1 VVYEKYIEKNGK
13 LYGPYT
19 YHSKRVNGKVVSEY
33 HGPKKNIFSM
43 NFFWLFIGIFLLIIL
58 ISSFVFFNTK
68 ISGQVSLNLNS
79 NNEFG
84 QPLNGILSFSL
95 VEGELIP
102 STSKVIFNING
113 DLKEYNLSEL
123 IDNEIIEGNFYV
135 KDKSLSGIGLGYGVE
150 GTKKIYPEVDF
161 MLDIFIDSKIK
172 EQTNSESSSSKKEE
186 IEIPTETPTE
196 TPSTELE
203 TSSTEIPTETPTET
217 PSTELETPTET
228 TTETPSNEPETSST
242 EIPTETPT
250 ETPSNEI
257 ETSSTET
264 PSTELETPTETS
276 SSSSESSST
285 SSSESSSSSSSESS
299 SSESSSESATSSITG
314 AIIKGFLSG
323 TFNFFRTMTGQAT
336 LKLDKEISGTVSF
349 GEAFNYELSEG
360 ETAEIKSGSVSING
374 ESLEDSIINL
384 AIINNKIVVTTD
396 YFIEEK
402 GFGEEYL
409 GNTENN
415 FLINLSKL
423 NLEGNENITISFVYD
438 DSELVS
444 ISTNEEI
451 EEIVEILNESELQE
465 NITEIFNES
474 IIKNG
479 LTEDEK
485 EILVS
490 KYGNVSVDITK
501 AEKIKDRVEVTFELE
516 AYFVEHSYSS
526 KLSEAELAEWIEND
540 KIKFLKDI
548 IVELSK
554 EDSVS
559 EELEGI
565 VGNYPI

>member
-1 VVYEKYIEKNGK
+1 MVYEKYIEKNGK

>member
-1 VVYEKYIEKNGK
+1 VYEKYIEKNGK